1 MQFLLLHLP
10 KICVATPN
18 SETKFI
24 RHFYLN
30 RIKDLYFS
38 KKNKIFRMSQEE
50 PNSQESIKSQT
61 SETDELKK
69 PMENLGQIKILKI

>member
-1 MQFLLLHLP
+1 
-10 KICVATPN
+10 
-18 SETKFI
+18 
-24 RHFYLN
+24 
-30 RIKDLYFS
+30 
-38 KKNKIFRMSQEE
+38 MSQEE